1 MLNLLDRIEEKVIL
15 YKTLEIYRSGCNEPH
30 SKCGCPFTGTWVQIP
45 LAPLFVNI
53 RIITEMFEN
62 PLNITVLELFYFIL
76 FFHFSHLYDT
86 KYDTT

>member
-1 MLNLLDRIEEKVIL
+1 MGSFAVAVCREK
-15 YKTLEIYRSGCNEPH
+15 YRSGHNEPH
-30 SKCGCPFTGTWVQIP
+30 SKCGCPFPGTWVQIP

-53 RIITEMFEN
+53 RIITGMFEKFKN
-62 PLNITVLELFYFIL
+62 PLNITVLELFYYIL